1 MPFLSRITQ
10 QSRASPL
17 SQDFAGRIGP
27 DVEGSLGNAE
37 VVSGK
42 CGWSGRATW
51 WSGRIAALS
60 IRSLRS

>member
-17 SQDFAGRIGP
+17 SQAFAGRIGP

-42 CGWSGRATW
+42 CG
-51 WSGRIAALS
+51 
-60 IRSLRS
+60 